1 MAETR
6 VRIPVAVLNRPRIHG
21 AVAVS
26 GGPESQRESQRVR
39 REVSGVV
46 NDCVSWRATV
56 SRLIVKALAR
66 SRKREPR
73 DLLHGATRSY
83 DARKRSMSAV
93 SRASAGAGA
102 GRANHAGSGRPFLM
116 DQVPVAAPRLSTT
129 GLSIPPPLRM

>member
-1 MAETR
+1 MDASVSVRTAETAELDVFR
-6 VRIPVAVLNRPRIHG
+6 ARRPRIGTCSLAAGDTEASPRRTADLVLVHG
-21 AVAVS
+21 MRERDTCS
-26 GGPESQRESQRVR
+26 DTRTFPES
-39 REVSGVV
+39 G
-46 NDCVSWRATV
+46 
-56 SRLIVKALAR
+56 
-66 SRKREPR
+66 EPR

-93 SRASAGAGA
+93 SRASAGAGV